1 MSVGE
6 ETYLLAV
13 GDSLVFPAD
22 QRHVYENPA
31 AGESRYH
38 NVIVYRR

>member
-1 MSVGE
+1 MRVGE

-22 QRHVYENPA
+22 QDHVYENP
-31 AGESRYH
+31 GGSESRVH